1 MASVRKRID
10 GWLSTL
16 EAIQPRTK
24 TMVKDVDEIHM
35 QVLTNCEPVRAFR
48 ERDEGPL
55 GIKRGGVG

>member
-1 MASVRKRID
+1 
-10 GWLSTL
+10 
-16 EAIQPRTK
+16 
-24 TMVKDVDEIHM
+24 MVKDVDEIHM